1 MISYKSFLILAAV
14 VVLLGLVLEGTAT
27 PANLHRRQK
36 SPPKTVVKTA
46 NGNGNSPKKTVAPQP
61 PSPPPPPPV
70 VKTTRSN
77 KAEETTS
84 PAPVPAT
91 TSPKTPE
98 ETPVFALPQ
107 QKFAEWVPRGLGDA
121 RSGANFPKNDKDGR
135 KREKRAKALRQDWH
149 KEKPG
154 QGNAP
159 RAISVARWDL
169 TNVGG
174 VNYLTSIRD
183 QVGSDECRLT

>member
-107 QKFAEWVPRGLGDA
+107 QNSQNGFLEASGTLDLAPISRRMIKTEESV
-121 RSGANFPKNDKDGR
+121 RSAPKHSDKIGTR
-135 KREKRAKALRQDWH
+135 RSPAKAMHREPSLLPD
-149 KEKPG
+149 G
-154 QGNAP
+154 
-159 RAISVARWDL
+159 I
-169 TNVGG
+169 
-174 VNYLTSIRD
+174 
-183 QVGSDECRLT
+183 